1 MAYNGTRTREE
12 TYRQLKFTPMK
23 RILILTLT
31 LLLSTFI
38 TPALAQE
45 NEFIKDY
52 LERLENSRKYLILV
66 AEEMPEDNY
75 EFKASP
81 DSMSFAENLMHI
93 AWAMDWH
100 SQTLLGEREARDWNT
115 DIELKVENK
124 TKKEMI
130 AAIDK
135 TFKETIELITAFD
148 TTKFN
153 DRLDYLGLDRTKR
166 QIFLLLADHI
176 THHRGQMLV
185 YMRLN
190 GLKPP
195 RYVLYQ

>member
-1 MAYNGTRTREE
+1 
-12 TYRQLKFTPMK
+12 MK
-23 RILILTLT
+23 HILLLTLT
-31 LLLSTFI
+31 VLFSFCISPLT
-38 TPALAQE
+38 AQQDD
-45 NEFIKDY
+45 FIKDY

-66 AEEMPEDNY
+66 AEEMPEDKY

-81 DSMSFAENLMHI
+81 ESMSFAENLMHI

-100 SQTLLGEREARDWNT
+100 CQTLLGGRKARDWNT
-115 DIELKVENK
+115 NTELKVENK
-124 TKKEMI
+124 SKQEMI
-130 AAIDK
+130 AAVDK
-135 TFKETIELITAFD
+135 TFNETVKLIAEFD
-148 TTKFN
+148 AAGLN
-153 DRLDYLGLDRTKR
+153 DRLDYLGLNRTKR

-185 YMRLN
+185 LMRLN